1 MSVKRNKV
9 FGLLAFFIS
18 IYYLDK
24 PFLSALVFFQ
34 KIIPGFFFGIRD
46 SLYISSTHVKIIS
59 ANTFWLLCSQ
69 TERILSMSDYYI
81 SQIYPS
87 DKRANAEVDALLISE
102 GIRRDANL
110 DYTCGMYD
118 DEMHII
124 ATGSCFGNTLRCFA
138 VSHEHQG
145 EGLMNSIV
153 SHLIEF
159 QFSRGNTHL
168 FLYTKCNSAKFFGDL
183 GFYEIARIEG
193 QIVFMENRKTGFQN
207 YLSSLA
213 KDPLPE
219 KYAPDLYK
227 TVTDTNAY
235 PPKKVAALV
244 MNANPF
250 TLGHQYLVEKAAA
263 ENDLLH
269 LFIVSEDASLV
280 PFQVR
285 KRLVMEGTAHLK
297 NICYHD
303 SGPYIISNATFPSYF
318 QKDENAVI
326 ESHAMLDLT
335 VFTQIAKTLGITRR
349 YVGEEPTSLVTG
361 IYNQI
366 MSEKLPK
373 QGIEC
378 IIVPRKTCED
388 TPISASNVR
397 LALQN
402 DNFDTLAKLV
412 PQTTLN
418 YFRSPEAAP
427 VIERIK
433 KQQNVIHY

>member
-1 MSVKRNKV
+1 
-9 FGLLAFFIS
+9 
-18 IYYLDK
+18 
-24 PFLSALVFFQ
+24 
-34 KIIPGFFFGIRD
+34 
-46 SLYISSTHVKIIS
+46 
-59 ANTFWLLCSQ
+59 
-69 TERILSMSDYYI
+69 MSDYYI

-87 DKRANAEVDALLISE
+87 DKRANDEVDALLISE

-183 GFYEIARIEG
+183 GFYEIARIDG

-207 YLSSLA
+207 YLRTFA
-213 KDPLPE
+213 KDALPE
-219 KYAPDLYK
+219 GLTAETPTRKI
-227 TVTDTNAY
+227 
-235 PPKKVAALV
+235 AALV

-250 TLGHQYLVEKAAA
+250 TLGHQYLIEKAAT

-280 PFQVR
+280 PFKIR
-285 KRLVMEGTAHLK
+285 KQLVMKGTAHLK

-335 VFTQIAKTLGITRR
+335 VFTQIAKVLGITRR

-361 IYNQI
+361 IYNRI
-366 MSEKLPK
+366 MSEKLPE

-378 IIVPRKTCED
+378 IVVPRKTCED

-402 DNFDTLAKLV
+402 GDYDTLSKLV
-412 PQTTLN
+412 PQTTLD
-418 YFRSPEAAP
+418 YFKSPEAIP
-427 VIERIK
+427 VIERIR
-433 KQQNVIHY
+433 QQENVIHY

>member
-1 MSVKRNKV
+1 
-9 FGLLAFFIS
+9 
-18 IYYLDK
+18 
-24 PFLSALVFFQ
+24 
-34 KIIPGFFFGIRD
+34 
-46 SLYISSTHVKIIS
+46 
-59 ANTFWLLCSQ
+59 
-69 TERILSMSDYYI
+69 MSDYYI

-87 DKRANAEVDALLISE
+87 DKRANDEVDALLISE
-102 GIRRDANL
+102 EIRRDANL

-124 ATGSCFGNTLRCFA
+124 ATGSCFGNTLRCSA

-183 GFYEIARIEG
+183 GFYEIARIDG

-207 YLSSLA
+207 YLRTFA
-213 KDPLPE
+213 KDALPE
-219 KYAPDLYK
+219 GLTAETP
-227 TVTDTNAY
+227 T
-235 PPKKVAALV
+235 KKIAALV

-250 TLGHQYLVEKAAA
+250 TLGHQYLVEKAAD

-280 PFQVR
+280 PFKIR
-285 KRLVMEGTAHLK
+285 KQLVMKGTAHLK

-335 VFTQIAKTLGITRR
+335 VFTQIAKVLGITRR

-361 IYNQI
+361 IYNRI
-366 MSEKLPK
+366 MSEKLPE

-378 IIVPRKTCED
+378 IVVPRKTCED

-402 DNFDTLAKLV
+402 GDYDTLSKLV
-412 PQTTLN
+412 PQTTLD
-418 YFRSPEAAP
+418 YFKSPEAIP
-427 VIERIK
+427 VIERIR
-433 KQQNVIHY
+433 QQENVIHY

>member
-1 MSVKRNKV
+1 M
-9 FGLLAFFIS
+9 A
-18 IYYLDK
+18 
-24 PFLSALVFFQ
+24 
-34 KIIPGFFFGIRD
+34 
-46 SLYISSTHVKIIS
+46 
-59 ANTFWLLCSQ
+59 
-69 TERILSMSDYYI
+69 DYYI

-87 DKRANAEVDALLISE
+87 DKRANDEVDALLISE

-183 GFYEIARIEG
+183 GFYEIARIDG

-207 YLSSLA
+207 YLRTFA
-213 KDPLPE
+213 KDALPE
-219 KYAPDLYK
+219 GLTAETPTRKI
-227 TVTDTNAY
+227 
-235 PPKKVAALV
+235 AALV

-250 TLGHQYLVEKAAA
+250 TLGHQYLVEKAAD

-280 PFQVR
+280 PFKIR
-285 KRLVMEGTAHLK
+285 KQLVMKGTAHLK

-335 VFTQIAKTLGITRR
+335 VFTQIAKVLGITRR

-361 IYNQI
+361 IYNRI
-366 MSEKLPK
+366 MSEKLPE

-378 IIVPRKTCED
+378 IVVPRKTCED

-402 DNFDTLAKLV
+402 GDYDTLSKLV
-412 PQTTLN
+412 PQTTLD
-418 YFRSPEAAP
+418 YFKSPEAIP
-427 VIERIK
+427 VIERIR
-433 KQQNVIHY
+433 QQENVIHY